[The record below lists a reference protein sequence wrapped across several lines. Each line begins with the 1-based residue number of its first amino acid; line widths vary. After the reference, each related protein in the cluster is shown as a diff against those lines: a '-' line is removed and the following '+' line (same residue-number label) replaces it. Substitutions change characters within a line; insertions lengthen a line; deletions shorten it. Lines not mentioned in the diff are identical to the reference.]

1 MLLRVIVWSYFA
13 FATLLIY
20 AKLWWAVIKH
30 EGDREALERLRTP
43 VVARM
48 IEVLLENYQ
57 FYPVEVVLELII
69 EVSLFAM
76 GVLHCCY

>member
-20 AKLWWAVIKH
+20 AKLGWAVIKH

>member
-1 MLLRVIVWSYFA
+1 MHTVPLSRRGGFLVMLLRVIVGSYFA

-20 AKLWWAVIKH
+20 AKLGWAVIKH

-48 IEVLLENYQ
+48 IEVLLEN
-57 FYPVEVVLELII
+57 
-69 EVSLFAM
+69 
-76 GVLHCCY
+76 